1 MKVFMHKGPSG
12 LAGASYRD
20 FPEIP
25 LKERQVRVQL
35 KCAGLNHRDLF
46 VISRRNEEEPPIILG
61 SDGAGVITEI
71 GEETNGFTIGDEV
84 VITPSLGW
92 MQKSPAPPSDFRIL
106 GFPDHGTFSESI
118 VLPIENIE
126 YKPKYLS
133 WEEAG
138 VMPLAALTAYRALF
152 TRGQAAEGDT
162 VFIPGIGSGV
172 AIFLLQFAKA
182 IGAKV
187 IVSSRSGEKREQA
200 IKLGADAAIDTNEDW
215 GVQLQQ
221 EKADL
226 VIDSIGTATFSRSLE
241 MLNPGGT
248 MVTFGATTGDEIG
261 INLRQF
267 FYGQFNLLGT
277 TMGSHDE
284 FREMLAFITK
294 HRIKPVVDHVFPLSE
309 TQKAFERMDEGKQF
323 GKIAIK
329 IAE

>member
-12 LAGASYRD
+12 LAGAFYRD

-25 LKERQVRVQL
+25 LKERQVRVKL

-84 VITPSLGW
+84 VIIPSLGW
-92 MQKSPAPPSDFRIL
+92 IQKSPAPPIDFRIL
-106 GFPDHGTFSESI
+106 GFPDHGTFAESI

-138 VMPLAALTAYRALF
+138 VLPLAALTAYRALF

-172 AIFLLQFAKA
+172 AIFILQFAKA

-187 IVSSRSGEKREQA
+187 FVSSRSKEKRNQA

-215 GVQLQQ
+215 GAQFQQ

-226 VIDSIGTATFSRSLE
+226 VIESIGTATFNRSLE
-241 MLNPGGT
+241 MLKPGGT

-323 GKIAIK
+323 GKIGIK